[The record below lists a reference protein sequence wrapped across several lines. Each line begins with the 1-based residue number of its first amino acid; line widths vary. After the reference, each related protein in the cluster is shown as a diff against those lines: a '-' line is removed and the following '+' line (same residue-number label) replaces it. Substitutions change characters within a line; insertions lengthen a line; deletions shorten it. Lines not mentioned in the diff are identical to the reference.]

1 MTKDR
6 FIEIKYIIE
15 EIDELEE
22 FIPFFK
28 EWKFGNGL
36 RTKSVRPDRDI
47 YFRVRQ
53 NSKVN
58 EKIVSVLEERLKEL
72 KDLLDKA

>member
-6 FIEIKYIIE
+6 FIEIKHIIE

-22 FIPFFK
+22 FIPLFK
-28 EWKFGNGL
+28 EGQFGNAIG
-36 RTKSVRPDRDI
+36 TKSVSRDRDI
-47 YFRVRQ
+47 YFRVRK

-58 EKIVSVLEERLKEL
+58 EKIVLVLEERLKEL